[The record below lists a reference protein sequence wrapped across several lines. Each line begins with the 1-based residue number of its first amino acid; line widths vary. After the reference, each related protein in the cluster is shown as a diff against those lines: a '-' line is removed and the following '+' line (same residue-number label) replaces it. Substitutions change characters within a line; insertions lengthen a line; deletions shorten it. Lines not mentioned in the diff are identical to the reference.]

1 MQQMMKQAQE
11 LQRKMQTLQ
20 KDLEAMEVAGSAG
33 GDSVKALLNGKG
45 DVKSITINDAGLL
58 SAENKEIL
66 EDLIVAAIHNA
77 KDNCDAQVSKKM
89 DELGIPKNL
98 PI

>member
-1 MQQMMKQAQE
+1 MHQMMKQAQE
-11 LQRKMQTLQ
+11 LQRKMNDLQ
-20 KDLEAMEVAGSAG
+20 NYLQSIEVEGNAG
-33 GDSVKALLNGKG
+33 GGSVKAVLNGKG
-45 DVKSITINDAGLL
+45 DVKSVTIVDKGLL
-58 SAENKEIL
+58 DAENKEIL

-77 KDNCDAQVSKKM
+77 KGNCDLKVSQKM